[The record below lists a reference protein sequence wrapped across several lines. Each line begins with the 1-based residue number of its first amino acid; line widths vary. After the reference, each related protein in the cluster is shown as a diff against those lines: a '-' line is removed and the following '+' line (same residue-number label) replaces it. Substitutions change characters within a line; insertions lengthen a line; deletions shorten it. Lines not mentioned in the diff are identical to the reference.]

1 MFGLVNLKPSFWD
14 KHRRIA
20 APGASEYLFNYRRIW
35 RLSILLTGV
44 VALVPLIFITL
55 VDYNFT
61 EHAMVSEWLLRT
73 SRTVSNTRRAISFFL
88 TERRS
93 ALDFIVH
100 DNGAEVLSRP
110 ARLAAIL
117 ENLKRS
123 FGGGFVDLG
132 LIDATGQQRAYVGPY
147 GLKDKD
153 YSGQPWFEQVI
164 DRGVYTSDVFLGYRN
179 VPHLVISVKQSLPDG
194 SFDVLRSSIAIEPF
208 EDLLSNLELGG
219 LGDAFIIN
227 HQGILQT
234 NSHYHGQVLEKIPL
248 PVPEFSA
255 TTEVFE
261 GKNPAGEAVFI
272 GYRFIEDTP
281 FILMIV
287 KKKNELMKQWH
298 KTRLELIIFLLV
310 SVSFILAVI
319 IGTVTFMVNK
329 VYIADERRLMALHQM
344 EYSNKMASIGRM
356 AASVAHE
363 INNPLAIIN
372 EKAGLIK
379 DLFTIKKQYAD
390 DPKLRGL
397 VDSTLNSVKRAG
409 KITKRLLTFARN
421 LEATIE
427 PVNLGETID
436 EVLSFLSKEA
446 EYRSLEIRV
455 EVPPDIPIVESD
467 RGKLEQIFLNII
479 NNAFAAMC
487 EGGHLSIAV
496 NRAGPEAVEIKF
508 RDDGCGIPRED
519 LQRIFEP
526 FFSTKTGQGGTGL
539 GLSITYNLA
548 REIGGHINVD
558 SEMGQGTCFTVTL
571 PVKPPQTKEGADA
584 CACYS

>member
-14 KHRRIA
+14 KQMRVS
-20 APGASEYLFNYRRIW
+20 APGASDYLFNYRRIW

-44 VALVPLIFITL
+44 VSLVPLIFITL

-61 EHAMVSEWLLRT
+61 EHAMVSEYLLRS

-100 DNGAEVLSRP
+100 DNGSEVLRNP
-110 ARLAAIL
+110 ERLSAIL

-132 LIDATGQQRAYVGPY
+132 LVDSAGKQKTYVGPY

-179 VPHLVISVKQSLPDG
+179 VPHLVIAVKQSLPDG
-194 SFDVLRSSIAIEPF
+194 SFDVLRASIGIEPF

-227 HQGILQT
+227 QKGILQT

-248 PVPEFSA
+248 PVPEFSD
-255 TTEVFE
+255 TTQVLE
-261 GKNPAGEAVFI
+261 GKNPAGEALFI

-287 KKKNELMKQWH
+287 KKKSELMKMWF

-329 VYIADERRLMALHQM
+329 VYAADERRLMALHQM

-363 INNPLAIIN
+363 INNPLAGVLN
-372 EKAGLIK
+372 
-379 DLFTIKKQYAD
+379 Y
-390 DPKLRGL
+390 LRLMQRSFNQGPL
-397 VDSTLNSVKRAG
+397 SPDKHTQFSRYLEVIEAETDRCS
-409 KITKRLLTFARN
+409 KIVSSLLTFSRKSPVEVGPVSVTAILERSIVLSRHKLELGNVRLVTHIPEELPSIDADANQLQQCLLN
-421 LEATIE
+421 LIFNAVDAMLDGGVLTISASHQGNPESVIIQATDTGHGISKE
-427 PVNLGETID
+427 NLG
-436 EVLSFLSKEA
+436 
-446 EYRSLEIRV
+446 
-455 EVPPDIPIVESD
+455 
-467 RGKLEQIFLNII
+467 
-479 NNAFAAMC
+479 
-487 EGGHLSIAV
+487 H
-496 NRAGPEAVEIKF
+496 
-508 RDDGCGIPRED
+508 
-519 LQRIFEP
+519 IFEP
-526 FFSTKTGQGGTGL
+526 FFTTKQEGHGIGL
-539 GLSITYNLA
+539 GLSTTYGIIE
-548 REIGGHINVD
+548 RHGGKLTAHSQPN
-558 SEMGQGTCFTVTL
+558 EGTTFKIEL
-571 PVKPPQTKEGADA
+571 PVQTPTENRPGSTA
-584 CACYS
+584 

>member
-14 KHRRIA
+14 KQMRVS
-20 APGASEYLFNYRRIW
+20 APGASDYLFNYRRIW

-44 VALVPLIFITL
+44 VSLVPLIFITL

-61 EHAMVSEWLLRT
+61 EHAMVSEYLLRS

-100 DNGAEVLSRP
+100 DNGSEVLRNP
-110 ARLAAIL
+110 ERLSAIL

-132 LIDATGQQRAYVGPY
+132 LVDSAGKQKTYVGPY

-179 VPHLVISVKQSLPDG
+179 VPHLVIAVKQSLPDG
-194 SFDVLRSSIAIEPF
+194 SFDVLRASIGIEPF

-227 HQGILQT
+227 QKGILQT

-248 PVPEFSA
+248 PVPEFSD
-255 TTEVFE
+255 TTQVLE
-261 GKNPAGEAVFI
+261 GKNPAGEALFI

-287 KKKNELMKQWH
+287 KKKSELMKMWF

-329 VYIADERRLMALHQM
+329 VYAADERRLMALHQM

-372 EKAGLIK
+372 EKAGLVK
-379 DLFTIKKQYAD
+379 DIFTIKKQYAD
-390 DPKLRGL
+390 DPKLYGQL
-397 VDSTLNSVKRAG
+397 DSILNSVKRAG

-427 PVNLGETID
+427 PVHLGEIID
-436 EVLSFLSKEA
+436 EVLSFLNKEA
-446 EYRSLEIRV
+446 EYRSLGIQV
-455 EVPPDIPIVESD
+455 DVPDDIPVIESD

-487 EGGHLSIAV
+487 DGGHLSIQV
-496 NRAGPEAVEIKF
+496 NRAGAEAVAVKIQ
-508 RDDGCGIPRED
+508 DNGCGIPKED

-526 FFSTKTGQGGTGL
+526 FFSTKTSQGGTGL
-539 GLSITYNLA
+539 GLSITYNLTH
-548 REIGGHINVD
+548 EIGGQISVD
-558 SEMGQGTCFTVTL
+558 SDIGKGTCFTITL
-571 PVKPPQTKEGADA
+571 PLKTQSKEGADA